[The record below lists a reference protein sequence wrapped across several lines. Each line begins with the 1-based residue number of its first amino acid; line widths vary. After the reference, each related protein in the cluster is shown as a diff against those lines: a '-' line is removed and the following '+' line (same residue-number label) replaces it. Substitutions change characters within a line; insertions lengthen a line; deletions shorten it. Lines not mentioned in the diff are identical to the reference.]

1 MSLAQSLTV
10 GFVNVLDQ
18 FTSGLFKDFSGTLK
32 GKNPTFQEQITR
44 KVWALTQHNSH
55 YDIILDYM
63 YQRLYVH
70 VELGIDGN
78 KKAFQRTF
86 KDPQGACEI

>member
-1 MSLAQSLTV
+1 
-10 GFVNVLDQ
+10 
-18 FTSGLFKDFSGTLK
+18 
-32 GKNPTFQEQITR
+32 
-44 KVWALTQHNSH
+44 
-55 YDIILDYM
+55 M